1 MNINPLVK
9 PPTDTKHNIIS
20 LGAGVQSSCLAL
32 MCAKGEITP
41 MPDFAIFADTQDEP
55 KSVYDWLDKL
65 KTLLPFPVYIVT
77 AGSLS
82 KESLKMRVTKDG
94 RKFSRTNIPFF
105 TKSAKGKIGK
115 IVFRSCTSDFKIKP
129 IMKEAR
135 RRCEVKR
142 GQKQISVTQYIGISW
157 DEWHRCKPSRDAWAQ
172 SRWPLI
178 ELRMTRQSCLDWMER
193 NGYPKPPRSSCVY
206 CPFHSDKEW
215 QRLQREEPEAFV
227 AAVEFEKAM
236 QSAKKNSD
244 DFDSTQFLHKS
255 CKPIDQVD
263 FRNDYDKGQMDIFG
277 ENHPKCEEGM
287 CGV

>member
-1 MNINPLVK
+1 MNPLVEPDIK
-9 PPTDTKHNIIS
+9 TEYNIIS

-32 MCAKGEITP
+32 MCAKGEISP
-41 MPDFAIFADTQDEP
+41 MPDFAIFSDTQDEP
-55 KSVYDWLDKL
+55 ESVYKWLEQL
-65 KTLLPFPVYIVT
+65 KALLPYPVYIVT

-105 TKSAKGKIGK
+105 TKSAKGKLGK
-115 IVFRSCTSDFKIKP
+115 IVFRSCTADFKIKP

-135 RRCEVKR
+135 ARCKIKR
-142 GQKQISVTQYIGISW
+142 GQKHISVTQYIGISW

-178 ELRMTRQSCLDWMER
+178 EKRMTRQNCLEWMEK

-206 CPFHSDKEW
+206 CPFHSNKEW
-215 QRLQREEPEAFV
+215 KRLKQEEPEAFQR
-227 AAVEFEKAM
+227 AVQFEKDM
-236 QSAKKNSD
+236 QLARKNSEK
-244 DFDSTQFLHKS
+244 FDSTPFLHKS
-255 CKPIDQVD
+255 CTPIEQVD
-263 FRNDYDKGQMDIFG
+263 FRDDFDKGQMDIFG
-277 ENHPKCEEGM
+277 GDHPHCEEGM